1 VEAVPVPDMSTATC
15 SAALFSGWIG
25 RYGVPDWLTSD
36 RGAQFTSEVWAALC
50 KRLSI
55 SHIMTTAY
63 HLQSNGMVERFHR
76 QLKEAL
82 RARLA
87 AVAAD
92 WEFHL
97 PWVLLGI
104 RAAPKDDSNVSAAEA
119 VFGQPLVLPGQLLA
133 DHTAAEQGA
142 ALAEE
147 LRSDLSSFVPLPL
160 RARSYAAVVQ
170 NVPEA
175 LKKADFVYIRRNGV
189 SPALSSRYEGPYKVI
204 SATSKFF
211 RVGSQTS
218 VVSTDRLKPHLGS
231 APVSPALPP
240 RRGRPA
246 LAALGPRLG
255 GGYCGGSNWRKMR
268 QILSSKICVNI
279 LVLFILVLALIL
291 NKV

>member
-1 VEAVPVPDMSTATC
+1 VPVPDMSTATC

-25 RYGVPDWLTSD
+25 RYGVPDRLTSD

-50 KRLSI
+50 RRLNI

-63 HLQSNGMVERFHR
+63 HPQSNGMVERFHR

-87 AVAAD
+87 AAAAD

-133 DHTAAEQGA
+133 DHTAVAAEQGA
-142 ALAEE
+142 ALAGE
-147 LRSDLSSFVPLPL
+147 LRSDLSSFVPIPL
-160 RARSYAAVVQ
+160 RARSYAVVVQ

-175 LKKADFVYIRRNGV
+175 LKKAEFVYIRRDGV
-189 SPALSSRYEGPYKVI
+189 LPALSSKYEGPYKVI

-211 RVGSQTS
+211 RVMVGNQTS
-218 VVSTDRLKPHLGS
+218 VVSIDRLKPHLGS
-231 APVSPALPP
+231 APVSPAFPP
-240 RRGRPA
+240 RRGCPA
-246 LAALGPRLG
+246 LAALGPGATAVGVL
-255 GGYCGGSNWRKMR
+255 WR
-268 QILSSKICVNI
+268 
-279 LVLFILVLALIL
+279 F
-291 NKV
+291 